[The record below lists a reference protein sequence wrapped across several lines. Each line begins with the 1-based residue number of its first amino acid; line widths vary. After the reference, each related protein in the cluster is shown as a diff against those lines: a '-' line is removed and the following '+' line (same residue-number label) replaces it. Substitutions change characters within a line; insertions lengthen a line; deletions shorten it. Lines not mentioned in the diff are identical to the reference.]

1 MKEETKL
8 LAVVGVLPVIAD
20 FLEDL
25 VDSGRFKRDAKVHV
39 SNLIAHIRR
48 LDTKIMTGADSDVVE
63 QQIDVQRAFRQWL
76 LKSEEH
82 DRQAD
87 STRAD

>member
-20 FLEDL
+20 LIEDL
-25 VDSGRFKRDAKVHV
+25 VDTGRFKRDAKVHV
-39 SNLIAHIRR
+39 NNLVAHIRR
-48 LDTKIMTGADSDVVE
+48 LDTKIMSGADVDVVE

-76 LKSEEH
+76 LKSEEYNNET
-82 DRQAD
+82 QEL
-87 STRAD
+87 

>member
-25 VDSGRFKRDAKVHV
+25 VETGRFKRDAKVHV
-39 SNLIAHIRR
+39 GNLIAHIRR
-48 LDTKIMTGADSDVVE
+48 LDTKIMTGADVDVVE

-76 LKSEEH
+76 LKSEEYNNE
-82 DRQAD
+82 
-87 STRAD
+87 TEEL

>member
-25 VDSGRFKRDAKVHV
+25 VETGRFKRDAKVHV
-39 SNLIAHIRR
+39 GNLIAHIRR

-82 DRQAD
+82 E
-87 STRAD
+87 TETEG

>member
-48 LDTKIMTGADSDVVE
+48 LDNKIMTGADLDVVE

-76 LKSEEH
+76 LKSEDDNNEIEKL
-82 DRQAD
+82 
-87 STRAD
+87 